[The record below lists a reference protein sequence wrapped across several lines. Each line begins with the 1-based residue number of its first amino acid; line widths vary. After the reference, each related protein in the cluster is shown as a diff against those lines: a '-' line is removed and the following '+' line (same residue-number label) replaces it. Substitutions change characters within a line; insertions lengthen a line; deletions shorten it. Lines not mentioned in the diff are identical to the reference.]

1 MRRWSCSP
9 LTYEDAIRHS
19 QADSPISASES
30 CYDEV
35 FRNSTSSGYYSAF
48 SENRSRVTTSSN
60 MMSETL
66 VQDLQSIDA
75 VFEESDGIIPSP
87 IKFNF
92 DEAELQR
99 HGIRT
104 RRSADNTRYIKLEEP
119 TTVLE
124 YLV

>member
-1 MRRWSCSP
+1 
-9 LTYEDAIRHS
+9 
-19 QADSPISASES
+19 
-30 CYDEV
+30 
-35 FRNSTSSGYYSAF
+35 
-48 SENRSRVTTSSN
+48 

-99 HGIRT
+99 RGIRT

-119 TTVLE
+119 TTGVLE